1 MSYDL
6 YAFPLR
12 PGEDPSEAYER
23 LEEEDPSAH
32 GQHDVRAL
40 VEALVTAVPALTVTG
55 SADEDVELTSPE
67 LQLLVSAGSVGIGIP
82 YWSSLDLDVLR
93 RRLERL
99 TDTIRSAAGF
109 VVYDPQ
115 LESVIETG
123 EDLDE
128 VLAGVAAGGAAT
140 DELADDSA

>member
-12 PGEDPSEAYER
+12 PGEDPSDACER

-40 VEALVTAVPALTVTG
+40 ADALVTAVPALAITG
-55 SADEDVELTSPE
+55 SAGEDVELTSPE
-67 LQLLVSAGSVGIGIP
+67 LQLLVSDGSVAISIP
-82 YWSSLDLDVLR
+82 HWSSLDRDLLR

-99 TDTIRSAAGF
+99 TETIRSATGF

-115 LESVIETG
+115 LESVIDTG

-128 VLAGVAAGGAAT
+128 AIAAFDAGAAAT
-140 DELADDSA
+140 SDLDDTV